1 MGGITMK
8 EKDMYT
14 LQELYNELEIPLSA
28 LSRKGGMSE
37 GTVTRIRDGYPARF
51 STINKL
57 LRAFSETYGIAFNR
71 NNVTGIVLEDK
82 KAPRVEEKALADTP
96 SVKHTREPEQA
107 PKRAYNRKQK
117 DSLPDDCILCS
128 DFAKRHSVSHRT
140 FYDHMRIG
148 LGQGVPW
155 GMKDD
160 TIPTKDHVNYSE
172 RVKPGREHEK
182 ERYLDQAQQRDAVQ
196 FWCRHGV
203 RFNQCELLFCP
214 CHQEGS
220 EA

>member
-57 LRAFSETYGIAFNR
+57 LRAFSEVYGISLNR
-71 NNVTGIVLEDK
+71 NNVMGIVLEDK
-82 KAPRVEEKALADTP
+82 KQAPRIDEEPLVSTPLVEHTQATDNP
-96 SVKHTREPEQA
+96 S
-107 PKRAYNRKQK
+107 KRVYNRKEK
-117 DSLPDDCILCS
+117 HPLPDGCVLAR
-128 DFAKRHSVSHRT
+128 DFAKRHDVSERT
-140 FYDHMRIG
+140 FRDHLIIG
-148 LGQGVPW
+148 LGP
-155 GMKDD
+155 D
-160 TIPTKDHVNYSE
+160 KDHVDYSE
-172 RVKPGREHEK
+172 RAKPGREHEK
-182 ERYLDQAQQRDAVQ
+182 ERYLDQAQQRDVLD
-196 FWCRHGV
+196 FWKRHGV
-203 RFNQCELLFCP
+203 NFGQCELLLCP
-214 CHQEGS
+214 CQGG